1 MRPPIDRDGRGKS
14 LLLRAR
20 RDHHE
25 SMEVVGHD
33 HEITEINP
41 RAKMRCLA
49 PLRLNDLAQP
59 IEVHF
64 PILHLTEKALHF
76 VGAEGDEVLAD
87 L

>member
-1 MRPPIDRDGRGKS
+1 VRPPIDRDSGKS
-14 LLLRAR
+14 LLLLAH

-49 PLRLNDLAQP
+49 PLPLNDLSYSV
-59 IEVHF
+59 EVHLPTF
-64 PILHLTEKALHF
+64 HLTEKALHF
-76 VGAEGDEVLAD
+76 VGAEGDKVLAD